1 MELLNT
7 VHRVGFE
14 TVLHYVKDIGWSV
27 RDSLVEVNA
36 LGMLVSI
43 FPTNIVVNDVLN
55 GRVKDKELILHILNS
70 IVSSLPVSIT
80 LEDYVDALKLPGGL
94 SIKRYEGRIVN
105 FIANELIDVKVE
117 QVNPVVNSLNGFMVK
132 HPNATWACCFPIARG
147 VGVQIAYWHGENGI
161 PPGSSITYN
170 TGIAKYGLSPSD
182 IVLLA
187 ELTADRLVAM
197 FRVRYGLKPKM
208 YSSLYL

>member
-1 MELLNT
+1 MLNT
-7 VHRVGFE
+7 IHQKGFN
-14 TVLHYVKDIGWSV
+14 TILRYVKDIGWNV
-27 RDSLVEVNA
+27 KDSLIEVNA

-43 FPTNIVVNDVLN
+43 SPANIVFSDVLN
-55 GRVKDKELILHILNS
+55 GRVKDKELILHILNN
-70 IVSSLPVSIT
+70 IISSLPVSIT

-132 HPNATWACCFPIARG
+132 HPNATWACRLPIARG
-147 VGVQIAYWHGENGI
+147 AGIQIAYWHGENGI

-170 TGIAKYGLSPSD
+170 TGIAKYRLSPSD

-187 ELTADRLVAM
+187 ELAADRLVAM
-197 FRVRYGLKPKM
+197 FRVKYGLKPKM